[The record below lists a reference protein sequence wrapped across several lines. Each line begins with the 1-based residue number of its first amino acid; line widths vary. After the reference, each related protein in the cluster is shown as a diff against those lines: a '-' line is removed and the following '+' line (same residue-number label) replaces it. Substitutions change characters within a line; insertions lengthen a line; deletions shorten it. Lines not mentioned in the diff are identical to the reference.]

1 MGLLDKAKN
10 LAGKHSDQVKAGI
23 DKAEDLVDK
32 KTKGKYSE
40 QIDSAGDKAA
50 DYVEKLDDK

>member
-32 KTKGKYSE
+32 KTKGKYSG